1 MKVESGKLT
10 IWREISWRLAIESSA
25 CWFAQDAAGRTSKLA
40 DYTLEVY
47 AFVPEQALDDFLVE
61 LCKRAVLGLA
71 NPDPLVIESGDA
83 YFAEK
88 TSGRKKKENS
98 KWPRYTGRRSFLI
111 ERGERT
117 GNISLSSLWS
127 LIRER
132 NSFSKLILHRL
143 REQREEEVWRASRLF
158 LGTLK
163 FLWNFFFK

>member
-47 AFVPEQALDDFLVE
+47 TFVPEQALDDFLVE

-88 TSGRKKKENS
+88 TSGRKKKKFQVAALYRPKIVFNRKRRTYREYFVIVVMIFDTRTKLFLEINFAS
-98 KWPRYTGRRSFLI
+98 FKGTKRRRGLASFTTLSRYT
-111 ERGERT
+111 
-117 GNISLSSLWS
+117 
-127 LIRER
+127 
-132 NSFSKLILHRL
+132 
-143 REQREEEVWRASRLF
+143 
-158 LGTLK
+158 
-163 FLWNFFFK
+163 